1 MPPDIVDH
9 AYVSRK
15 VAAWQIGRAEHRL
28 PENGAIPALFQ
39 QPLPHRLGNSR
50 CAITDAEFLV

>member
-1 MPPDIVDH
+1 MPPDVVDH

-28 PENGAIPALFQ
+28 PDNGAIPAAAAASPRQ
-39 QPLPHRLGNSR
+39 QPLRDH
-50 CAITDAEFLV
+50 